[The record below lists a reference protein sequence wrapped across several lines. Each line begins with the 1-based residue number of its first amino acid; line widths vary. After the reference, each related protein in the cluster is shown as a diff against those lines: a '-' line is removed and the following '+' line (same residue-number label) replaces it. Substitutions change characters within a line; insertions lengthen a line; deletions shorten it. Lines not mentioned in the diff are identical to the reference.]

1 MGEKLSDISHAELIT
16 KANELSRKWWGVDYT
31 GAIELVKRNWC
42 SRHACFIGNYN
53 DPTVQIIRMSKPTN
67 DRFTTEEVYRNLLH
81 ELVHWRLYTQGVPCS
96 DDDREFVEE
105 CIRVG
110 APFSETQ
117 KAQAAAKKYGKEAV

>member
-1 MGEKLSDISHAELIT
+1 MTEKLSDISHAELVT

-31 GAIELVKRNWC
+31 GTIELVKRNW
-42 SRHACFIGNYN
+42 RTREACYVWDTEDDSVN
-53 DPTVQIIRMSKPTN
+53 IIRMSKPKN
-67 DRFTTEEVYRNLLH
+67 DAHDSEWVYGNLLH
-81 ELVHWRLYTQGVPCS
+81 ELVHWRLKTKGIPFR

-117 KAQAAAKKYGKEAV
+117 KAQAAAKKYGKEVV